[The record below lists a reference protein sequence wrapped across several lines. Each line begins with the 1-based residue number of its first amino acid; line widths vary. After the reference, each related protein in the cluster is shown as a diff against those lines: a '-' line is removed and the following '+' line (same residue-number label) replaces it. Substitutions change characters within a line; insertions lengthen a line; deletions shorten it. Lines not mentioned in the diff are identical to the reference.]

1 MQHSVTRY
9 SLLFNIIIH
18 VRKCVRAYAY
28 ACVCTFTCVY
38 VYVSAEVSTTHFF
51 QNQDFHPGN
60 DLICNI
66 IMCTCMR
73 TRERARVQ
81 TATLEWWERAAKDIS
96 LKLETQDCT
105 TNPEIPPRKA
115 EFPIFY
121 KLRITGLF
129 LEKETYTGI
138 PGANPLR
145 SLNTFYKRTFVSRFG
160 AF

>member
-1 MQHSVTRY
+1 M
-9 SLLFNIIIH
+9 
-18 VRKCVRAYAY
+18 
-28 ACVCTFTCVY
+28 
-38 VYVSAEVSTTHFF
+38 
-51 QNQDFHPGN
+51 
-60 DLICNI
+60 
-66 IMCTCMR
+66 
-73 TRERARVQ
+73 
-81 TATLEWWERAAKDIS
+81 S

-138 PGANPLR
+138 PHATPLK
-145 SLNTFYKRTFVSRFG
+145 SLNNFYKRTFVSRFG